1 VHRSEGRDVSVLVP
15 PRPRNA
21 ADEPLDPGSAAL
33 RSRPRL
39 WTWVLLLLA
48 VVAFAVTMMHEHTRL
63 EHTLHRERAA
73 LRSAD
78 GALTNARRS
87 LIVAQAQTTTAR
99 AHTATAKHNTALA
112 IQQKRFID
120 ASITNDGQSLSN
132 VNSQLDQAQ
141 TGLFTVAGNVN
152 EVMHCLNGVTAASA
166 ADAQGNTAGAV
177 AALNDAASD
186 CAKTA
191 ALASGALV
199 PYDFADPY
207 VLDANGTYYA
217 YSTNSGAGNI
227 QVLRSSDLVSWQI
240 VGNGLAHVPG
250 WAQPNGT
257 WAPSV
262 LQRGNTYVAY
272 YTVPDHFR
280 RRCVSRA
287 VAPSPAGPFVD
298 DSTGPLVCD
307 GAPGGAIDPSPFVD
321 PSGKAYLVW
330 KAQSN
335 PPVIWSQQLSDD
347 GLSFVGTSNALLGVS
362 ESFEHG
368 VVEAPS
374 MFTSGGQYFLVY
386 SAGDWQDASY
396 NTAYATC
403 AGPSGPCTKP
413 ANNQI
418 LVSGSQMVGPGGAE
432 AFRASDGHLYVAFHA
447 YSPSAVGYP
456 ANRYLHIARL
466 FVNGSRLTVDAQT

>member
-1 VHRSEGRDVSVLVP
+1 ML
-15 PRPRNA
+15 
-21 ADEPLDPGSAAL
+21 
-33 RSRPRL
+33 
-39 WTWVLLLLA
+39 
-48 VVAFAVTMMHEHTRL
+48 HERTHL
-63 EHTLHRERAA
+63 EHTLHQERAA
-73 LRSAD
+73 LGSAHA
-78 GALTNARRS
+78 ALTSARRS
-87 LIVAQAQTTTAR
+87 LAVAQAQTTAAR
-99 AHTATAKHNTALA
+99 ARTATAKHNTAIA

-120 ASITNDGQSLSN
+120 AGITNDGQSLSN
-132 VNSQLDQAQ
+132 VNGQLNQAQ
-141 TGLFTVAGNVN
+141 TVLFTIAGNVN
-152 EVMHCLNGVTAASA
+152 EVTHCLNGVTAAST
-166 ADAQGNTAGAV
+166 ADTAGNTAGAI
-177 AALNDAASD
+177 AALNDSASD

-207 VLDANGTYYA
+207 VLNADGTYYA

-227 QVLRSSDLVSWQI
+227 QVLRSTDLVSWQI
-240 VGNGLAHVPG
+240 VGNALAHIPA
-250 WAQPNGT
+250 WAEPNGT

-272 YTVPDHFR
+272 YTVPDHFL

-298 DSTGPLVCD
+298 DSTAPLVCD

-347 GLSFVGTSNALLGVS
+347 GLSVVGTSNALLGVS

-374 MFTSGGQYFLVY
+374 MFMSGGQYFLAY
-386 SAGDWQDASY
+386 SAGDWHDASY
-396 NTAYATC
+396 TTAYATC
-403 AGPSGPCTKP
+403 AGPAGPCFKP

-418 LVSGSQMVGPGGAE
+418 LISGAHMVGPGGAE
-432 AFRASDGHLYVAFHA
+432 AFRAADGHLYVAFHA
-447 YSPSAVGYP
+447 YSPAAVGYP
-456 ANRYLHIARL
+456 ASRYLHIARL
-466 FVNGSRLTVDAQT
+466 YVNGGRLTVDAQT